1 MIIISVINLFLSMN
15 SVRYR
20 NDAQLY
26 NWFQTMNSKSF
37 FHLYVC
43 GEHDRE
49 TVEKY
54 FKEIENYGII
64 NYGN

>member
-1 MIIISVINLFLSMN
+1 MN

-26 NWFQTMNSKSF
+26 NWFQTMNSKRF